1 MTLVLKNLTK
11 QYGSK
16 TVVNDLSF
24 EVKEGS
30 VFGFIGENGAGKS
43 TTFRMILNII
53 SSSSGQILWKGSSS
67 IDSNRIGYLPEER
80 GLFPKKE
87 VFSQLLYLA
96 KLKGLSK
103 AEATKNVHY
112 LLHKFKME
120 EYKNKKLEELS
131 KGNQQ
136 KIQLLAAIAHE
147 PDLLILDE
155 PFTGLDP
162 LNTEFLKSTIKELKQ
177 KGTTIIF
184 SSHRMENVEELCDEI
199 CILKNGEII
208 CQGNLNKLLN
218 AVKEKKVVIKSIL
231 QPEDLK
237 KLRSLPGVLSVKT
250 IEKNVFEL
258 TIENEN
264 EMSNI
269 LTFLVNNNVPVIEFY
284 LNKISLHEFFVKKV
298 GKANEKE

>member
-11 QYGSK
+11 QYGAK

-53 SSSSGQILWKGSSS
+53 SSTSGQILWRGSSS

-87 VFSQLLYLA
+87 VFTQLLYLA

-103 AEATKNVHY
+103 AEANKNVHY

-136 KIQLLAAIAHE
+136 KIQLLAAIAHDPE
-147 PDLLILDE
+147 LLILDE

-162 LNTEFLKSTIKELKQ
+162 LNTDFLKNTIKELKQ

-208 CQGNLNKLLN
+208 CQGNLHKLLN
-218 AVKEKKVVIKSIL
+218 AVKEKKVLIKSIL
-231 QPEDLK
+231 QTEDLK
-237 KLRSLPGVLSVKT
+237 KLNSLPGILSVKT
-250 IEKNVFEL
+250 IGKNMFEL

-264 EMSNI
+264 VMSNI
-269 LTFLVNNNVPVIEFY
+269 LTFLVNNNVPIIEFY
-284 LNKISLHEFFVKKV
+284 LNKISLHEFFVKMV
-298 GKANEKE
+298 GKENEKE

>member
-162 LNTEFLKSTIKELKQ
+162 LNTEFLKNTIKELKQ

-199 CILKNGEII
+199 CILKKGEII
-208 CQGNLNKLLN
+208 CQGNLPQLLN
-218 AVKEKKVVIKSIL
+218 AVKEKKVVLKSIL
-231 QPEDLK
+231 QPEELK